1 MADSPLTDNCS
12 VVFRGDIAPGFT
24 LGEVSQG
31 LKDFFNLDE
40 ARVNQLFSGRP
51 ITIKKNVSRE
61 KAEQFKTLLKGM
73 GAMAE
78 IVALENTGAGNPAP
92 TAVAGSAPVSNV
104 EPPVPEGN
112 SDSITIAPPGAD
124 VLKPEER
131 SASPQRDIVT
141 DHLSLD
147 SPGADVLKPHE
158 RKQPVEVQIDLSHLS
173 VEPADNSD
181 PD

>member
-1 MADSPLTDNCS
+1 
-12 VVFRGDIAPGFT
+12 
-24 LGEVSQG
+24 
-31 LKDFFNLDE
+31 
-40 ARVNQLFSGRP
+40 
-51 ITIKKNVSRE
+51 
-61 KAEQFKTLLKGM
+61 
-73 GAMAE
+73 
-78 IVALENTGAGNPAP
+78 
-92 TAVAGSAPVSNV
+92 VAGSAPVSNV